1 MSKKKSPK
9 PEFYRTFMKEG
20 FFPNSNKITR
30 FEESENYWIFKTGA
44 KIYKVK
50 KKAEV
55 QSAVP
60 LEEIFCN
67 EVSHQIQQLSPEL
80 DCQTFAIK
88 QNNEAY
94 VIDWDN
100 SMDGKPLYYAVSM
113 NQLSDRG
120 FLSSI
125 IEKGKLAETNLDR
138 ICAHLVD
145 YHQKTKVSDSKGDGS
160 PDALTSKLENL
171 YYQSKKYLGV
181 TITKAMID
189 MTLRPLEKY
198 LADNRKAFLKRMKQ
212 GYIRVVQGCFIPRK
226 IHITKESVN
235 ILGKTSDPLKGRYK
249 DVSADVA
256 DLTMALRFAGQEKM
270 AEYFIDKYRQLSG
283 DKEFTIVLP
292 VYEALRCLYLGLK
305 YSIQTGDFDGK
316 ESEQVKKLA
325 IKYYEQT
332 IEVVRGM

>member
-1 MSKKKSPK
+1 MPKKKSPK

-44 KIYKVK
+44 RIYKVK
-50 KKAEV
+50 KKADV

-67 EVSHQIQQLSPEL
+67 EISYQIQQHSPEL
-80 DCQTFAIK
+80 DCQVFTIK
-88 QNNEAY
+88 QDNNEFA
-94 VIDWDN
+94 IDWDG
-100 SMDGKPLYYAVSM
+100 SIAGKPLYYAVAM

-120 FLSSI
+120 FLSNIVS
-125 IEKGKLAETNLDR
+125 KGKLTESNLDK
-138 ICAHLVD
+138 ICAHLVS
-145 YHQKTKVSDSKGDGS
+145 YHQKTKVSESKDDGS

-226 IHITKESVN
+226 IHIAKDSVN
-235 ILGKTSDPLKGRYK
+235 VLGKTSDPLKDRYN
-249 DVSADVA
+249 DVSADIA
-256 DLTMALRFAGQEKM
+256 DLTMELQFAEQDKM
-270 AEYFIDKYRQLSG
+270 SEYFIDKYRQLSG
-283 DKEFTIVLP
+283 DKEFTTVLP
-292 VYEALRCLYLGLK
+292 AYQALRCLHLGLK
-305 YSIQTGDFDGK
+305 HSIQTADLEGK
-316 ESEQVKKLA
+316 DSEQVKQLA

-332 IEVVRGM
+332 IEVVRGL